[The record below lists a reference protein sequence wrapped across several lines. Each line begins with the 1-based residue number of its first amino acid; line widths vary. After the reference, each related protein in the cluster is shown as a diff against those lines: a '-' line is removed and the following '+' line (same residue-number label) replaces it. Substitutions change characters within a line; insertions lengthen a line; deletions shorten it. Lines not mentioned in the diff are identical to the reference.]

1 MKPVPVRVVKG
12 HVIMSDESVVDPST
26 MSGIANSLKDSVA
39 ESYNSPVALD
49 RKRNVV
55 MDNGD
60 VVNGKVVGAVVRNG
74 HRVRRNNGN
83 KDMMEYND
91 DYSEKYHNKN
101 DVDSQGYRHFKK
113 NSESMDYDS
122 DYLKQKEIMA
132 YKEYMR
138 RKEAREASESY
149 SEGFSQHNNVPS
161 PFHASGQER
170 YFPVAAAYGDE

>member
-1 MKPVPVRVVKG
+1 MKPVPIRVVKG

-26 MSGIANSLKDSVA
+26 MSGIANSLKDSVS
-39 ESYNSPVALD
+39 ESYHSPVALD
-49 RKRNVV
+49 KKRNIV

-60 VVNGKVVGAVVRNG
+60 VVNGKVVGAVVKNG
-74 HRVRRNNGN
+74 YKVRRNN
-83 KDMMEYND
+83 Y
-91 DYSEKYHNKN
+91 DYSEKYKN
-101 DVDSQGYRHFKK
+101 DVDSQGYKHFKK

-122 DYLKQKEIMA
+122 DYLKQKELMA

-149 SEGFSQHNNVPS
+149 SEGFSQHNSIPS